1 MRQSIII
8 YTNYFIDGVMDILES
23 VSMTVAFRITNS
35 YSEFKRLIME
45 APNILGGLCI
55 EYRPTKASIKFYKD
69 IVRVIDRIAN
79 SQERSISLSIL
90 YRDSSIEK
98 IIDKTTSTA
107 ITIHMYKYG
116 VMTDDLIRLEGI
128 APILVYSTGVFR
140 KSATREFEL
149 SAASKDLIQRDS
161 MIQAILCLMDETPN
175 LDLLNVYFLKHPDLR
190 KVYALKKNDDYWE
203 ELQIKYE
210 RQTMLVFCEV
220 LRSERDN
227 KADSNST

>member
-8 YTNYFIDGVMDILES
+8 YTDYFIDGVMAILEL
-23 VSMTVAFRITNS
+23 VSMTVAFHITDS
-35 YSEFKRLIME
+35 YSEFKRLVIE
-45 APNILGGLCI
+45 TPNILGGLCI
-55 EYRPTKASIKFYKD
+55 EYRPSKASIKFYKD

-79 SQERSISLSIL
+79 SQERSISLSIM
-90 YRDSSIEK
+90 YRGSSIPK
-98 IIDKTTSTA
+98 IIAKTTSTA
-107 ITIHMYKYG
+107 VTIHMYKYNI
-116 VMTDDLIRLEGI
+116 MTDAIIKLEGI
-128 APILVYSTGVFR
+128 APILVYSTGVFH
-140 KSATREFEL
+140 KLVTREFEL

-203 ELQIKYE
+203 ELQIKYAL
-210 RQTMLVFCEV
+210 QTMLVFCEV